1 MQKIRGL
8 YKRYAVYIAVF
19 CPKKTQRSPSVR
31 ARARLSAPFSF
42 SVDFRTDADA
52 SNDKKREREGEE
64 GERLKARVR
73 PFVVRVVSGGVET
86 NQVRSMSLLSRVASV
101 PPLSSSLCPRIM

>member
-42 SVDFRTDADA
+42 SVDFRTADADA
-52 SNDKKREREGEE
+52 SNDKKRERKRGREE

-86 NQVRSMSLLSRVASV
+86 NQVRSMSLLSRVG
-101 PPLSSSLCPRIM
+101 PPPSLPLFALE